1 VTPMESTTKSI
12 TLTPRELKK
21 ISEFIADTT
30 NGAQIV
36 TIHVDSSSGIG
47 STVHATINAE
57 MNGWTG
63 EFTAVIT
70 DESCW

>member
-1 VTPMESTTKSI
+1 MTPMEPTTKI

-21 ISEFIADTT
+21 ISQFIADTT

-47 STVHATINAE
+47 SIVHATVWADI
-57 MNGWTG
+57 NGWTG

-70 DESCW
+70 DESNW

>member
-1 VTPMESTTKSI
+1 MESTTKSI

>member
-1 VTPMESTTKSI
+1 MTPMESTTKSI

>member
-1 VTPMESTTKSI
+1 MVPTTKI

-30 NGAQIV
+30 NGSQIV

-47 STVHATINAE
+47 STVHATVWAE
-57 MNGWTG
+57 INGWTG

>member
-1 VTPMESTTKSI
+1 MESTTKSI

-63 EFTAVIT
+63 AFTAVIT
-70 DESCW
+70 DESNW